1 LKEIDPPTTRFA
13 LIFLLLALP
22 VIGAAQSVKQPNG
35 TIAVDDSA
43 AQDAAIA
50 VRIRG
55 IFGDLDGF

>member
-1 LKEIDPPTTRFA
+1 LKEIDPPIMRFA
-13 LIFLLLALP
+13 VIFLLLALP
-22 VIGAAQSVKQPNG
+22 VIGAAQSVDQPNCP
-35 TIAVDDSA
+35 IAVENSA

>member
-1 LKEIDPPTTRFA
+1 MRFA

-22 VIGAAQSVKQPNG
+22 VIGAAQSVNQPNG
-35 TIAVDDSA
+35 TIAVEDSA

-55 IFGDLDGF
+55 IFGDLDEF

>member
-1 LKEIDPPTTRFA
+1 MGFS

-22 VIGAAQSVKQPNG
+22 VIVAAQSVDQANG
-35 TIAVDDSA
+35 TIAVDGSA